1 MNLDLLQPYSFNA
14 LWNPGLIVLS
24 IVLAIA
30 YVTVVGPLRVLFP
43 DSSPVNLK
51 QKVSF
56 FAGLMVFYFSL
67 GSPLHLIAHDFL
79 FSAHMLE
86 QALTYMVMPP
96 LLLMG
101 IPAWLLRP
109 VVKNQLIK
117 KTIIRLTHPLIAAL
131 AFPILF
137 SFYHFP
143 LIFDVVNANSPL
155 HTFSHTLLLFAAFIM
170 WWPMTSP
177 LAELNQLSE
186 LKKLG
191 CLFANG
197 VLLYPAC
204 GMIIFANKILYDTF
218 VGSPQLIPI
227 LAPLDDQQLG
237 GIVMKF
243 VQEGVIATAIGII
256 IYQWFRKENSSQKI
270 DPVRPVE
277 EKSIITLS

>member
-1 MNLDLLQPYSFNA
+1 MNLDFLQPYSFNV
-14 LWNPGLIVLS
+14 LWNPGIITATIL
-24 IVLAIA
+24 LAIA
-30 YVTVVGPLRVLFP
+30 YVTLIGPLRPLFP
-43 DSSPVNLK
+43 DASPVSLK
-51 QKVSF
+51 QKLSF
-56 FAGLMVFYFSL
+56 FTGLLVFYLSL

-101 IPAWLLRP
+101 IPAWLLHP
-109 VVKNQLIK
+109 VIKKPLIK
-117 KTIIRLTHPLIAAL
+117 KTIIRLTHPLLAAL
-131 AFPILF
+131 VFPILF

-143 LIFDVVNANSPL
+143 LIFDVVNADSPL
-155 HTFSHTLLLFAAFIM
+155 HTFTHTLLLFAAFTM

-177 LAELNQLSE
+177 IAELNQLSE

-218 VGSPQLIPI
+218 VGSPQLILI

-237 GIVMKF
+237 GIIMKL

-256 IYQWFRKENSSQKI
+256 IYQWFRKENSSQTI
-270 DPVRPVE
+270 DPIRPVE
-277 EKSIITLS
+277 EKSLISPS